1 MARLICRHCEGVLPK
16 RGARCRTCG
25 WAADY
30 DHGTG
35 IRRLERERLLGV
47 GFIAVALA
55 IGFAL
60 AIAMGWLRGL

>member
-1 MARLICRHCEGVLPK
+1 MARLICRHCESVLPK

-30 DHGTG
+30 GDGSG
-35 IRRLERERLLGV
+35 IKRLERERLLGV

-55 IGFAL
+55 VAL
-60 AIAMGWLRGL
+60 ALAVTMGWLRAL